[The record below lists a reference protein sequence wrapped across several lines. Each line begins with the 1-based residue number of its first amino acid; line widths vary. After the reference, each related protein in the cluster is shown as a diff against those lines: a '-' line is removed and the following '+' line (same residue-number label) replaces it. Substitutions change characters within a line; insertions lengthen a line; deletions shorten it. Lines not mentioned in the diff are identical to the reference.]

1 MKLRNNKGEKAIL
14 RVILAIIALA
24 LVATGCQDNAVDEP
38 AANAKEINEYLK
50 SLSYDPDALLQ
61 VQETGSE
68 PTVHSL
74 SQSTSLGTNRTGG
87 YNITCVKD
95 EYNLKSNFEEVAIL
109 RPTNGVIYPGALV
122 IGDTEMLDG
131 APTPLQIPRSP
142 AKLRIDLPGM
152 GENGNLVVD
161 NPNNSNVQARIDE
174 ALGWWN
180 DNAYEEGYVNPAYIS
195 YKTSTSYSSQQL
207 SIDVGLNVAWASGDV
222 AGQFNYTSN
231 TEKSVAMMAFKQ
243 GFYAVT
249 MDVPEQPADVFGPGI
264 GVTDVESKI
273 HSGAPA
279 AYVHSVVYG
288 RIIMFRMET
297 SMSVTSAD
305 LKLALEYS
313 TGVTSV
319 SGTNETRIKNI
330 LANTSTTVVTIGG
343 NAEVAAQA
351 VSAKNFG
358 DLQVVIQGEN
368 AVYSK
373 GNPGVPISYTIRYL
387 KDNRLAKMGYTTDYS
402 VTNCSE
408 ALVPG
413 AKVSVQNDAGYVV
426 RFYVRFKDKNNKAQ
440 THSSGDFSLGF
451 VRSYTLP
458 DGAHDITL
466 DVDFLSVFDWFDFWE
481 TKYTVPTKK
490 CHKVWGTLF
499 DKQHAEITC
508 N

>member
-1 MKLRNNKGEKAIL
+1 
-14 RVILAIIALA
+14 
-24 LVATGCQDNAVDEP
+24 
-38 AANAKEINEYLK
+38 
-50 SLSYDPDALLQ
+50 
-61 VQETGSE
+61 
-68 PTVHSL
+68 
-74 SQSTSLGTNRTGG
+74 
-87 YNITCVKD
+87 
-95 EYNLKSNFEEVAIL
+95 
-109 RPTNGVIYPGALV
+109 
-122 IGDTEMLDG
+122 
-131 APTPLQIPRSP
+131 
-142 AKLRIDLPGM
+142 
-152 GENGNLVVD
+152 
-161 NPNNSNVQARIDE
+161 
-174 ALGWWN
+174 
-180 DNAYEEGYVNPAYIS
+180 
-195 YKTSTSYSSQQL
+195 
-207 SIDVGLNVAWASGDV
+207 VGLNVAWASGDV